1 LRSFLTN
8 KIYKKLFNHASAFR
22 RFSASIFR
30 VATLCLAR
38 FGQITSNMDEIVQ
51 IVKRAGVTKFTRT
64 TVHDMWCMV
73 DDDNSKAGKEV
84 KMEVLRQILPLAKSS
99 RVPTSWRKKV
109 LSGKPFTPKEKQFA
123 DAWFEWLESH
133 VPLPRARAAPD
144 VAVPAPA
151 VLPVR
156 PQALADQNPT
166 QNPVIPVS
174 ASVASAASRC
184 DPPAP
189 RPKSRD
195 TPRRGS
201 MAAAPQT
208 RQLVSAAIPQEEEKL
223 GFDHPCLRAR
233 VREQP
238 VNAGWY
244 RDRFGRLV
252 SRNGGRGKKGFQF

>member
-1 LRSFLTN
+1 
-8 KIYKKLFNHASAFR
+8 
-22 RFSASIFR
+22 
-30 VATLCLAR
+30 
-38 FGQITSNMDEIVQ
+38 MDEIIQ
-51 IVKRAGVTKFTRT
+51 IVKRAGITEFTRT
-64 TVHDMWCMV
+64 TVHDLWCMV
-73 DDDNSKAGKEV
+73 DDDKSKAGNEV
-84 KMEVLRQILPLAKSS
+84 KMEVLRQILPFFEKS

-109 LSGKPFTPKEKQFA
+109 LSGKPFTPKEKQFV
-123 DAWFEWLESH
+123 DAWFEWLEVH

-144 VAVPAPA
+144 VTVPAPA

-156 PQALADQNPT
+156 PKADQNPM

-174 ASVASAASRC
+174 ASAASAASRRA
-184 DPPAP
+184 PPAP

-195 TPRRGS
+195 TPRRES
-201 MAAAPQT
+201 VAAAPQT
-208 RQLVSAAIPQEEEKL
+208 RQLVSSAIPQEEKEL